1 MDHEQIIAEA
11 EEILTRRYGGTQTLG
26 EVQRLGGSGVASVFR
41 ARVSNNPFL
50 QHRTVVVKY
59 SPETGNVLED
69 AAFLREVV
77 AYQFTTSLSEDVRPG
92 PVLLGYDIDQ
102 RIVIISDSGEGDTL
116 ATLLDSA
123 NEEQHVQLLRNLGT
137 ALGRMHVGSAGR
149 EDAFDVLFARA
160 ARQRSG
166 AETMQHL
173 RERLLA
179 HRFDFGL
186 DMLERSGLDVP
197 TEVRLTAAN
206 VRKRLFKGGSR
217 AFTPFD
223 LSPDNIIYA
232 DRTQF
237 LDYEWAGF
245 RDVSFDVAF
254 VVAGFPLYVSAWD
267 YSDVAIEAFISAWV
281 QEVRGIWP
289 AFLHEDTLHARI
301 TGAMVAWA
309 LSSLS
314 VMGQFTV
321 AELAASDAELAQE
334 LIDAGV
340 APHSERLTAQGEAAS
355 GAETLHGGSDILRPQ
370 SQGPFTE
377 DEQLVRRDLQETFEA
392 LAAFAGTG
400 RDTAYLVIADF
411 AHTVAKRFA

>member
-1 MDHEQIIAEA
+1 M
-11 EEILTRRYGGTQTLG
+11 
-26 EVQRLGGSGVASVFR
+26 
-41 ARVSNNPFL
+41 
-50 QHRTVVVKY
+50 
-59 SPETGNVLED
+59 
-69 AAFLREVV
+69 
-77 AYQFTTSLSEDVRPG
+77 
-92 PVLLGYDIDQ
+92 
-102 RIVIISDSGEGDTL
+102 
-116 ATLLDSA
+116 
-123 NEEQHVQLLRNLGT
+123 QLLRNLGT

-179 HRFDFGL
+179 HRFGFGL

-281 QEVRGIWP
+281 QEV
-289 AFLHEDTLHARI
+289 
-301 TGAMVAWA
+301 
-309 LSSLS
+309 LS
-314 VMGQFTV
+314 
-321 AELAASDAELAQE
+321 
-334 LIDAGV
+334 LI
-340 APHSERLTAQGEAAS
+340 H
-355 GAETLHGGSDILRPQ
+355 I
-370 SQGPFTE
+370 
-377 DEQLVRRDLQETFEA
+377 
-392 LAAFAGTG
+392 
-400 RDTAYLVIADF
+400 
-411 AHTVAKRFA
+411 

>member
-1 MDHEQIIAEA
+1 MDQEQIIAEA

-123 NEEQHVQLLRNLGT
+123 DEEQHVQLLRNLGT

-149 EDAFDVLFARA
+149 EDAFDVLFAQA

-166 AETMQHL
+166 ADTMQHL

-186 DMLERSGLDVP
+186 DMLEPVSYTHLTLP
-197 TEVRLTAAN
+197 T
-206 VRKRLFKGGSR
+206 S
-217 AFTPFD
+217 D
-223 LSPDNIIYA
+223 L
-232 DRTQF
+232 
-237 LDYEWAGF
+237 
-245 RDVSFDVAF
+245 V
-254 VVAGFPLYVSAWD
+254 
-267 YSDVAIEAFISAWV
+267 
-281 QEVRGIWP
+281 
-289 AFLHEDTLHARI
+289 
-301 TGAMVAWA
+301 
-309 LSSLS
+309 
-314 VMGQFTV
+314 
-321 AELAASDAELAQE
+321 
-334 LIDAGV
+334 
-340 APHSERLTAQGEAAS
+340 
-355 GAETLHGGSDILRPQ
+355 
-370 SQGPFTE
+370 
-377 DEQLVRRDLQETFEA
+377 
-392 LAAFAGTG
+392 
-400 RDTAYLVIADF
+400 
-411 AHTVAKRFA
+411 